1 MLSQSQKQSLNLRVL
16 YLVAG
21 KPHQGLP
28 VYDLQRVSPYC
39 CQTEFAQFP
48 CRPTDMRRR
57 DPEKVGEVTALKRE
71 VTPPLALPTKCAS
84 PIKYFQQKMTKAA
97 CRGGLRIEGHLAIGA
112 ILILQKGIDQSTCE
126 TWLVGEEFADC
137 GTAKNTQ
144 RNAGQ
149 AGNAFV
155 LQSEQYAL
163 QSDYAP
169 RKQDL
174 DNLSFAAGC
183 QAIPECPSAQQRIEL
198 ICMPTGLDDDRSRV
212 MLNLPAFEGSD
223 KRKLFRRMLPEMR
236 QLSQRALR
244 TADKVHR
251 RPCGNSKSLWHSPVL
266 MTDRWH
272 TERPFSIADPSCQQ
286 IARSTV
292 LSPPT
297 SNKEQSNDE
306 E

>member
-57 DPEKVGEVTALKRE
+57 NPEKVGEVAALKRE

-112 ILILQKGIDQSTCE
+112 ILILQKGIDQSSCE

-155 LQSEQYAL
+155 LQSEQ
-163 QSDYAP
+163 
-169 RKQDL
+169 
-174 DNLSFAAGC
+174 
-183 QAIPECPSAQQRIEL
+183 
-198 ICMPTGLDDDRSRV
+198 
-212 MLNLPAFEGSD
+212 
-223 KRKLFRRMLPEMR
+223 
-236 QLSQRALR
+236 
-244 TADKVHR
+244 
-251 RPCGNSKSLWHSPVL
+251 
-266 MTDRWH
+266 
-272 TERPFSIADPSCQQ
+272 
-286 IARSTV
+286 
-292 LSPPT
+292 
-297 SNKEQSNDE
+297 
-306 E
+306 